1 LSVPSTRYGISPWLD
16 AVPAKKR
23 REFPAFRGVIN
34 HPVVIVGGGMTG
46 AMAAYACV
54 AAGMKVMLLEADRIG
69 LAGSG
74 RATGL
79 FSGEATDSYR
89 ELEARAGRR
98 AARALFDAMQEA
110 PRELAATVKRLGI
123 RADLDLKT
131 SFRFIPPGQADK
143 LLKREVASREEAGL
157 KAAWIAPAVIAKQAA
172 IGTAGGMRLPEAG
185 FADPV
190 KLTLGFLSAAIKKGL
205 KVYEKSAVRKITFT
219 RKTATAYLDSGA
231 ITTTNLIICIGE
243 PTNLFK
249 PLKRHLRHEDRY
261 AVLTEPLPAAVR
273 AELGQRNALLMD
285 TDTPPHQL
293 WFTADHRALFTGA
306 DQKRPADRLRDK
318 TLVQRTGQLM
328 YELSRLYPAISG
340 AAPAYGWDVPLAHTI
355 DGVPYAGSHRNF
367 PFQLFAFGTAHDPAR
382 AFLASRIILR
392 NIQGRPEKRDEH
404 FSFAR
409 NL

>member
-1 LSVPSTRYGISPWLD
+1 
-16 AVPAKKR
+16 
-23 REFPAFRGVIN
+23 
-34 HPVVIVGGGMTG
+34 
-46 AMAAYACV
+46 
-54 AAGMKVMLLEADRIG
+54 MKVMLLEADRIG

-79 FSGEATDSYR
+79 FSGEASDSYR

-110 PRELAATVKRLGI
+110 PRELAATVKRIGI

-143 LLKREVASREEAGL
+143 LLKREIASREDAGL
-157 KAAWIAPAVIAKQAA
+157 KAAWLAPAVIAKQAA
-172 IGTAGGMRLPEAG
+172 IGSAGGMRLPEAG

-190 KLTLGFLSAAIKKGL
+190 KLTLGFLAAAIKKGV

-219 RKTATAYLDSGA
+219 RKTATAFLDSGA
-231 ITTTNLIICIGE
+231 ITTTNLVICIGE

-261 AVLTEPLPAAVR
+261 AVLTEPLSAAVR

-367 PFQLFAFGTAHDPAR
+367 PFQLFAFGTSHDPAR

-392 NIQGRPEKRDEH
+392 SIQGRPAKGDEH